1 MLWSNYS
8 SSHSVENRYCK
19 IEHVT
24 TVVKDRKGKVADQKT
39 EEKIK
44 CSDDV
49 MNFLKDAKIAESCNY
64 FYWQMPLGQTTI
76 KNKGIACKR
85 IDGGGYEI
93 IEGYNG
99 IF

>member
-1 MLWSNYS
+1 MNFYFSTLPVYNDLY
-8 SSHSVENRYCK
+8 
-19 IEHVT
+19 I
-24 TVVKDRKGKVADQKT
+24 
-39 EEKIK
+39 I
-44 CSDDV
+44 DV
-49 MNFLKDAKIAESCNY
+49 MNFLKDAKIAESCTY

>member
-1 MLWSNYS
+1 
-8 SSHSVENRYCK
+8 
-19 IEHVT
+19 
-24 TVVKDRKGKVADQKT
+24 
-39 EEKIK
+39 
-44 CSDDV
+44 

-64 FYWQMPLGQTTI
+64 FYWQMPLGQITI

>member
-8 SSHSVENRYCK
+8 NSHAVENQYCN

-24 TVVKDRKGKVADQKT
+24 TVIKDINGKIIDQTTK
-39 EEKIK
+39 EKVK

-49 MNFLKDAKIAESCNY
+49 MNFLKDAKIAESCAY

-99 IF
+99 VF